1 MSVTE
6 TSRHH
11 CFDGWQIFASHP
23 SKECGVTMKF
33 SLYLPPAAV
42 RARVP
47 VLYYLA
53 GLTCTEETFVLKGG
67 GQRFAAETGIA
78 LAAPD
83 TSPRGTGTPGADS
96 DWDFGVGAGF
106 EDVMEQPR
114 RSVTSVQ

>member
-23 SKECGVTMKF
+23 SKECGVTMKV
-33 SLYLPPAAV
+33 SLYLPPAAAL
-42 RARVP
+42 ARVP

-78 LAAPD
+78 LAAPH
-83 TSPRGTGTPGADS
+83 
-96 DWDFGVGAGF
+96 GVHDRILPAG
-106 EDVMEQPR
+106 
-114 RSVTSVQ
+114 